1 MVKMEFEKYIIADNQ
16 LIEQA
21 IEIIEMNNS
30 RCVVVVNAHKRVV
43 GVLSEGDVLRAIL
56 KGVSILSP
64 VKNVMIT
71 HFQFMLERDDMKIK
85 ELLKKG
91 ITLIPVLNDQH
102 EMKDIVVFTEYVKD
116 KW

>member
-1 MVKMEFEKYIIADNQ
+1 MGLEKYIISDNQ

-21 IEIIEMNNS
+21 IEIIEMNHS
-30 RCVVVVNAHKRVV
+30 RCAVVVNTHQKVV

-56 KGVSILSP
+56 KGVNILSP

-71 HFQFMLERDDMKIK
+71 NFKYVMDREDACIK
-85 ELLKKG
+85 EFLKNG
-91 ITLIPVLNDQH
+91 ITMIPVLNDNN
-102 EMKDIVVFTEYVKD
+102 ELIDIIVFTEYVSD